1 VNDRTVRRAA
11 KPADSFPP
19 GKRQGCLDA
28 AVLRQ
33 ARRHPM
39 KLANILPK
47 LVIGALIL
55 ILLSFLIKP

>member
-1 VNDRTVRRAA
+1 
-11 KPADSFPP
+11 
-19 GKRQGCLDA
+19 
-28 AVLRQ
+28 
-33 ARRHPM
+33 M